1 MVLVAVDY
9 QGGIGGGSSDS
20 YNGGNGLLQLVTF
33 NKAAKRLDMRSYS
46 PYVKEKLQALNQL
59 PDIKMDKRDELERWQ
74 LKIAMNFK
82 ERFSRF
88 NKAGSCK

>member
-46 PYVKEKLQALNQL
+46 PYVKEKLQT
-59 PDIKMDKRDELERWQ
+59 
-74 LKIAMNFK
+74 
-82 ERFSRF
+82 
-88 NKAGSCK
+88 